1 MYVVRFSFY
10 PKTCINT
17 YVWRFSLTT
26 DIDKNGWPWPTF
38 FSWWTSFLTSTYSSM
53 IFVLLIWVLLYHFS
67 RFFVCFVFGFCFC
80 PGTCH
85 DEVNN
90 FRCDCPAGYLGRT
103 CDNATNEC
111 STNPCKNGGTCWDLH
126 LDYVVRIC
134 SQRGGKVEV
143 CFNSCN
149 KFKTKYLKSYIVTC
163 IP

>member
-1 MYVVRFSFY
+1 MYKYVRLTFLSDNGYRQKWLTLTDILFLVDIVFNIYLFFNDFCFTNLGFIVSFFSF
-10 PKTCINT
+10 
-17 YVWRFSLTT
+17 
-26 DIDKNGWPWPTF
+26 F
-38 FSWWTSFLTSTYSSM
+38 FWF
-53 IFVLLIWVLLYHFS
+53 
-67 RFFVCFVFGFCFC
+67 CFVFCFCFC

-134 SQRGGKVEV
+134 SQQGGKVEV